1 MYSDFKMPVLFLGHG
16 SPMNALADNVYT
28 SNLKRLGKKI
38 PKPLAILCIS
48 AHWMTRGTWITHLE
62 NPKTIHDFSGFPES
76 LFKIQYPA
84 SGNPELAELI
94 QKIITT
100 PKIELDHDWG
110 LDHGSWS
117 VLRHMYPK
125 ADIPVL
131 QLSLNMEEPPEYHFN
146 LGMKLQ
152 KLRDLGILIVS
163 SGNIVHN
170 LRRISWDEKAGPP
183 SWALEFDQWVK
194 DKILARDFKALQN
207 DFLCTEAGG
216 LSVPTTE
223 HYLPLL
229 YAIGASQLS
238 DSINFEYE
246 GMQNSSISMRC
257 ISFGLPEEI
266 L

>member
-28 SNLKRLGKKI
+28 NTLNRLGKKI
-38 PKPLAILCIS
+38 PQPLAILCIS

-62 NPKTIHDFSGFPES
+62 NPKTIHDFSGFPEE
-76 LFKIQYPA
+76 LYKVQYPA
-84 SGNPELAELI
+84 SGNPELAESI

-110 LDHGSWS
+110 LDHGCWS

-131 QLSLNMEEPPEYHFN
+131 QLSLNMEASPEYHFN
-146 LGMKLQ
+146 LGHELQ
-152 KLRDLGILIVS
+152 KLRDKGILLVS

-170 LRRISWDEKAGPP
+170 LRRISWDENAESL
-183 SWALEFDQWVK
+183 SWAVEFDQWVK

-207 DFLCTEAGG
+207 DFLSTEAGG
-216 LSVPTTE
+216 LSVPTIE

-229 YAIGASQLS
+229 YTIGASQPS

-246 GMQNSSISMRC
+246 GMQNASISMRC
-257 ISFGLPEEI
+257 ISFGMPEEM